1 MMKAKFLGSCKG
13 EKGVCLFYSYRGY
26 EYMVTNYGWSGY
38 SESLKEQHEQEQSRI
53 DRIIEIEEKEKNK
66 GNAKEEFDFDKIWDV
81 LGWD

>member
-13 EKGVCLFYSYRGY
+13 EKGICLFYSYRGY
-26 EYMVTNYGWSGY
+26 EYMVTDYGWSGY
-38 SESLKEQHEQEQSRI
+38 SESLKEQHKQEQSRI
-53 DRIIEIEEKEKNK
+53 DRIIEEKERNK